1 MLIDRERI
9 IEPER
14 DLWEQRRN
22 KQINKNFGE
31 AIKRYGER
39 KEICMKDLATVDR
52 IEGEYAVCELLNGE
66 MTDIPLKLFKEKVSE
81 GDIFDIEIN
90 LKDGQQVITVGEKN
104 EQEMEIRRKIILEK
118 LNRINKHISCEKMEK
133 RDGENK
139 I

>member
-1 MLIDRERI
+1 MLIDREI
-9 IEPER
+9 IREPKK

-22 KQINKNFGE
+22 EQINKNFE
-31 AIKRYGER
+31 ETIKRYEER

-81 GDIFDIEIN
+81 GDIFDIEVN
-90 LKDGQQVITVGEKN
+90 LKDGQQTITVGEKN

-118 LNRINKHISCEKMEK
+118 LNRIN
-133 RDGENK
+133 NK
-139 I
+139 

>member
-9 IEPER
+9 REPKR

-66 MTDIPLKLFKEKVSE
+66 MTDIQLKLFKEKVLE

-118 LNRINKHISCEKMEK
+118 LNRIKNK
-133 RDGENK
+133 
-139 I
+139 

>member
-9 IEPER
+9 REPER

-66 MTDIPLKLFKEKVSE
+66 MTDIPLKLFKEKASE

-118 LNRINKHISCEKMEK
+118 LNRIKNK
-133 RDGENK
+133 
-139 I
+139 

>member
-9 IEPER
+9 REPKR

-66 MTDIPLKLFKEKVSE
+66 MTDIQLKLFKEKVSE

-118 LNRINKHISCEKMEK
+118 LNRIKNK
-133 RDGENK
+133 
-139 I
+139 

>member
-9 IEPER
+9 REPKR

-39 KEICMKDLATVDR
+39 KEIYMKDLATVDR

-66 MTDIPLKLFKEKVSE
+66 MTDIQLKLFKEKVSE

-118 LNRINKHISCEKMEK
+118 LNRIKNK
-133 RDGENK
+133 
-139 I
+139 

>member
-1 MLIDRERI
+1 MLIEREKIR
-9 IEPER
+9 EPKK

-22 KQINKNFGE
+22 EQINKNFE
-31 AIKRYGER
+31 ETIKRYEER

-118 LNRINKHISCEKMEK
+118 LNRIKNK
-133 RDGENK
+133 
-139 I
+139 

>member
-9 IEPER
+9 REPKR

-22 KQINKNFGE
+22 KKINKNFGE

-66 MTDIPLKLFKEKVSE
+66 MNDIPLKLFKEKVSE

-118 LNRINKHISCEKMEK
+118 LNRIKNK
-133 RDGENK
+133 
-139 I
+139 

>member
-9 IEPER
+9 REPER

-90 LKDGQQVITVGEKN
+90 SKDGQQVITVGEKN

-118 LNRINKHISCEKMEK
+118 LNRIKNK
-133 RDGENK
+133 
-139 I
+139 

>member
-1 MLIDRERI
+1 MIIDREI
-9 IEPER
+9 IREPKK

-22 KQINKNFGE
+22 EQINKNFE
-31 AIKRYGER
+31 ETIKRYEER

-81 GDIFDIEIN
+81 GDIFDIEVN
-90 LKDGQQVITVGEKN
+90 LKDGQQTITVGEKN

-118 LNRINKHISCEKMEK
+118 LNRIN
-133 RDGENK
+133 NK
-139 I
+139 

>member
-1 MLIDRERI
+1 MLIDREKIR
-9 IEPER
+9 EPKK

-22 KQINKNFGE
+22 EQINKNFE
-31 AIKRYGER
+31 ETIKRYEER

-90 LKDGQQVITVGEKN
+90 LKDGQQTITVGEKN

-118 LNRINKHISCEKMEK
+118 LNRIN
-133 RDGENK
+133 NK
-139 I
+139 

>member
-9 IEPER
+9 REPKR

-118 LNRINKHISCEKMEK
+118 LNRIKNK
-133 RDGENK
+133 
-139 I
+139 

>member
-1 MLIDRERI
+1 MLIDREKIR
-9 IEPER
+9 EPKK

-22 KQINKNFGE
+22 EQINKNFGE
-31 AIKRYGER
+31 AIKRYEER

-66 MTDIPLKLFKEKVSE
+66 MTDIPLKLFKEKVLE

-118 LNRINKHISCEKMEK
+118 LNRIKNK
-133 RDGENK
+133 
-139 I
+139 

>member
-118 LNRINKHISCEKMEK
+118 LNRIKNK
-133 RDGENK
+133 
-139 I
+139 